1 MIIDIDRSIG
11 ETQEMP
17 GPRSRPA
24 HEMTAEI
31 RRLEE
36 TIAAAEADR
45 QEERQRG
52 FVADAR
58 VIPVVVL
65 GVI

>member
-1 MIIDIDRSIG
+1 
-11 ETQEMP
+11 
-17 GPRSRPA
+17 
-24 HEMTAEI
+24 MTAEI

-65 GVI
+65 ASS